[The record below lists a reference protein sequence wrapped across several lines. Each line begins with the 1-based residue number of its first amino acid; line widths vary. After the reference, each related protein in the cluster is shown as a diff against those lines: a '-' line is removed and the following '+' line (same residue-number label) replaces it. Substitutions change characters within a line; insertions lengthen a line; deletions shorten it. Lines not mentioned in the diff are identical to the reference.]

1 MGWGC
6 KRRGCCTAQPHARWA
21 LAAGA
26 WGKGMLSPSPWKPG
40 LELQGRL
47 RQGGE
52 SVMGAPCSLLAPRQQ
67 ASGWVGRGGECSRD
81 GGSFY
86 MRSCSL
92 GFLQLPWEQVKH
104 LALGGLVGTK
114 PALAPRGSCWGRR
127 QLAPQYRWG
136 ARAGSG
142 PVRSPTAHIGWT
154 QTLPANGAAGIYS
167 DSFGKR
173 LHHTST
179 RGLNP

>member
-1 MGWGC
+1 MTPSHPWKIQINLLLVYKTSAKYLPREKAGGERERKARLRLVGGRRVGWWC
-6 KRRGCCTAQPHARWA
+6 KQRGCCTAQPHTQWV

-26 WGKGMLSPSPWKPG
+26 WGKGMLSPSPWEPG

-92 GFLQLPWEQVKH
+92 GSLQLPREQVKH

-114 PALAPRGSCWGRR
+114 PALTPRGSCWGGQ
-127 QLAPQYRWG
+127 QLAPQYRG
-136 ARAGSG
+136 GM
-142 PVRSPTAHIGWT
+142 V
-154 QTLPANGAAGIYS
+154 
-167 DSFGKR
+167 
-173 LHHTST
+173 
-179 RGLNP
+179 